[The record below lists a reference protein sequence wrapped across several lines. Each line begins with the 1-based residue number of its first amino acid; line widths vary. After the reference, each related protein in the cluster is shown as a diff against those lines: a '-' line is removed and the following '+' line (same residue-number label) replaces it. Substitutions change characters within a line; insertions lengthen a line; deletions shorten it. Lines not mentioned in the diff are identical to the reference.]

1 MSDLQDSNQMIYK
14 LYRYIN
20 VFEKKLKLLENQM
33 QRKTFYINFVQD
45 LRQQFVKRFAD
56 IHSTKEDF
64 KLFFQPFD
72 VQPESAN
79 KSFLM
84 ELNELQSNKLYKSNL
99 AATSTSVIEFSMKF
113 LNKSKCFTYLL
124 DHAKKF
130 ICIFESTFCEQL
142 FSKMK

>member
-56 IHSTKEDF
+56 KQTTKRRF
-64 KLFFQPFD
+64 
-72 VQPESAN
+72 
-79 KSFLM
+79 
-84 ELNELQSNKLYKSNL
+84 
-99 AATSTSVIEFSMKF
+99 
-113 LNKSKCFTYLL
+113 
-124 DHAKKF
+124 
-130 ICIFESTFCEQL
+130 
-142 FSKMK
+142 

>member
-56 IHSTKEDF
+56 IHSTKRRF
-64 KLFFQPFD
+64 
-72 VQPESAN
+72 
-79 KSFLM
+79 
-84 ELNELQSNKLYKSNL
+84 
-99 AATSTSVIEFSMKF
+99 
-113 LNKSKCFTYLL
+113 
-124 DHAKKF
+124 
-130 ICIFESTFCEQL
+130 
-142 FSKMK
+142 